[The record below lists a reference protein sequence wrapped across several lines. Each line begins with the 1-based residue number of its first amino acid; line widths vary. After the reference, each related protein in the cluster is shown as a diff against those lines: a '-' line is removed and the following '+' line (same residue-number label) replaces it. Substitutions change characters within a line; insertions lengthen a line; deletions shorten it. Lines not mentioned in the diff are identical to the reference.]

1 MKPNEKTTRDVI
13 TITAVVTI
21 FGVANITLSYVL
33 GGGGDLGGERGR
45 ELGVEMRLTLS
56 WETRWDS
63 DETNIN

>member
-13 TITAVVTI
+13 AITAAVTI
-21 FGVANITLSYVL
+21 VGVANITLSYVL
-33 GGGGDLGGERGR
+33 GGGDLVWERGR

-63 DETNIN
+63 DETDIN